1 MGKVEIKEFMKPEL
15 GKYQQQAGRKLLSP
29 GSQGVRAFFFP
40 ASCYIYDSFFV
51 FFSAKSL
58 IRLTM

>member
-1 MGKVEIKEFMKPEL
+1 MGKVEIKEFMKSEL

-29 GSQGVRAFFFP
+29 GSQGVRAFFSQHP
-40 ASCYIYDSFFV
+40 AIFMIHFLSFFLP
-51 FFSAKSL
+51 KSV